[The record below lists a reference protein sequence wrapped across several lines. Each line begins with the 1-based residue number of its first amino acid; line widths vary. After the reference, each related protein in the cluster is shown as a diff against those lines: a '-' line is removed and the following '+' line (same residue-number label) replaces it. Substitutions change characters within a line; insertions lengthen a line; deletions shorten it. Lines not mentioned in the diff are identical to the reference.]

1 MSSFTDALTNS
12 LKERGMT
19 MSSIANN
26 LPAGAYE
33 GTIFSQRFYENDNGT
48 PIFEVGFENLV
59 RTDDPDS
66 FSPIS
71 GDTHRYVRMPLTDRA
86 QKWTLRKLKFL
97 GFEGAPSQFN
107 PDGPDHR
114 SIIGG
119 TKPLYMQI
127 GSYGEDWDINVP
139 KDNGPMETV
148 KAKQWDARFS
158 HLMPF
163 KPLEGS
169 NPTEPPTGG
178 ASSFGS

>member
-1 MSSFTDALTNS
+1 MSEFTEALENS
-12 LKERGMT
+12 LKERGLK
-19 MSSIANN
+19 MSGFTQN

-48 PIFEVGFENLV
+48 PIFEVGLENLV

-66 FSPIS
+66 FSPVS
-71 GDTHRYVRMPLTDRA
+71 GDTRRYVRMPLTDRA
-86 QKWTLRKLKFL
+86 QKWTVRKLKHI
-97 GFEGAPSQFN
+97 GFDGAPSQFN
-107 PDGPDHR
+107 ADGPDHR
-114 SIIGG
+114 SVIG
-119 TKPLYMQI
+119 TTISLYMKI
-127 GSYGEDWDINVP
+127 GSYGEDWDINLP

-163 KPLEGS
+163 KPLEVERS
-169 NPTEPPTGG
+169 TQPPTGG